1 MSAGRNKVFEVAM
14 QFCRDA
20 DVYPDNVIFG
30 YSKLL
35 TLDETQVGIFVPSEC
50 TDDLE
55 TARKWFSDNKLD
67 LDMIKS
73 GLLLLLPYIP
83 KDRIREAK
91 EKFEEY
97 LKGTT
102 PDTASS
108 EILEKA
114 RELSY
119 VSMDKYFSEGKEL
132 SDVYK
137 YMGELR
143 ENMPRE
149 EVGEKAAK
157 AEKTEIT
164 EPKVNEKTVRYDTG
178 SVTDKKEDSPAEK
191 EPASKSKDQ
200 AGKSDEP
207 RNLSDLSKKYRELS
221 IALLDVVKGQDQAV
235 LKFIQGYNQGELLR
249 KTREGDRPKSFFFF
263 FGPPGVGKTLL
274 AETAGKS
281 LGIPY
286 KIFNMSEYV
295 TSQAIQELI
304 GSPGN
309 FSSVSENNIAGFV
322 SKNPECL
329 LVFDEIEK
337 AHPVVLRQFLQILG
351 SGRLNGTMGKK
362 VVSFRDV
369 TIIFTSNVGRELYSD
384 RSVNLTTLPEKVVV
398 DAITSEK
405 GPDGEPALSPEFCSR
420 IASGNIILFNHLSVK
435 YLVELVKDNF
445 DQIVRGM
452 EEEYGVK
459 VKYSNYLP
467 LLFIYNR
474 GGDIDARVAVG
485 QSGKFLKDEIYE
497 LLRQM
502 ENSKSADNAIKS
514 ISIDVEWDGIDPELK
529 GLFKSEEK
537 SEVLFFSDN
546 EMFDDLESSRYTIH
560 RTADYEKAKEYL
572 NSDISAV
579 YIDPFLGRNK
589 EDDTILSIADYN
601 TKGVKLLHYI
611 ADTQAELPIY
621 LLEMNGKFSDV
632 DRNTFIQEGAAG
644 IASVDTGR
652 GAGFK
657 RLFTQIMEELY
668 MERESRDFTQR
679 GWVIDFST
687 KQEINEG
694 KALIRYYDLK
704 KRMAVDVESRGS
716 ILSDAERPNV
726 RFSDIIG
733 AEKAKEELQY
743 FVKYLK
749 NPKQFLAAG
758 GKAPKGVLLYG
769 PPGTGKTMLAKA
781 MAGECDVHFMET
793 SAANFKNKYVG
804 ESEANIR
811 KLFKRARKFAP
822 AIIFIDE
829 IDAIGKQRTGSEFTA
844 VTDSMLN
851 VLLTEMD
858 GFSSASSSKPVFVLA
873 ATNYGVGAESDGIS
887 SLDSALIRRFDNK
900 IYVDLPN
907 EEERKTYILRLLKNK
922 NIEGVS
928 EEIAKSVAERTTGQS
943 LAILQNVIDLAFRNA
958 GREGRQVSD
967 KDILNALEEYNYG
980 EKKEH
985 TPDYY
990 RKVAYHETGH
1000 AYVSYLSGDKPSYIT
1015 IESRGNFGGYM
1026 QHANAEDIPEYTR
1039 EQLIGKIRT
1048 ALAGR
1053 AAEQIFFGKDASL
1066 NTGASSD
1073 LKQATNLAFRIL
1085 CTYGMEDD
1093 QMMVLDRDEIMKSA
1107 LASEYVAKINS
1118 LLRKE
1123 MANTLQIITE
1133 GRDKIEKIV
1142 DVLVKENRLTGAQFE
1157 ALMEERA

>member
-1 MSAGRNKVFEVAM
+1 MSAGQNKVFEVAM
-14 QFCRDA
+14 QLGRGK
-20 DVYPDNVIFG
+20 DVFPENVIFG

-35 TLDETQVGIFVPSEC
+35 SLEENQVSIFVPAEC
-50 TDDLE
+50 MDDLE
-55 TARKWFSDNKLD
+55 TAREWFSDNKLD
-67 LDMIKS
+67 YDLIKS

-83 KDRIREAK
+83 KDTIREK
-91 EKFEEY
+91 EDKFEEY

-108 EILEKA
+108 EILGKA
-114 RELSY
+114 KELSFIP
-119 VSMDKYFSEGKEL
+119 MDDYFSEGKEL

-143 ENMPRE
+143 DRMPRDE
-149 EVGEKAAK
+149 EAENPAK
-157 AEKTEIT
+157 TKKTDTVKTEESDKAGKYNT
-164 EPKVNEKTVRYDTG
+164 E
-178 SVTDKKEDSPAEK
+178 SVADNKEPSPEKKEQTQKDK
-191 EPASKSKDQ
+191 ASSR
-200 AGKSDEP
+200 KSDEP
-207 RNLSDLSKKYRELS
+207 RSLADLSKKYRELS

-249 KTREGDRPKSFFFF
+249 KTKEGDQPKSFFFF

-274 AETAGKS
+274 AETAGEA

-337 AHPVVLRQFLQILG
+337 AHPIVLRQFLQILG
-351 SGRLNGTMGKK
+351 SGKVNGTIGKRY
-362 VVSFRDV
+362 VSFRDV

-405 GPDGEPALSPEFCSR
+405 GPDGDPALSPEFCSR

-502 ENSKSADNAIKS
+502 ENSKSGNEAIKS
-514 ISIDVEWDGIDPELK
+514 INIDVEWDGIDPELK
-529 GLFKSEEK
+529 ELFKSEEK
-537 SEVLFFSDN
+537 SEVLFFSDD
-546 EMFDDLESSRYTIH
+546 EMFDALENSRYTVH
-560 RTADYEKAKEYL
+560 RTADFEKAVECLK
-572 NSDISAV
+572 NDISAV
-579 YIDPFLGRNK
+579 YIDPFLGKNK

-601 TKGVKLLHYI
+601 TKGVKLLHNI
-611 ADTQAELPIY
+611 VESQAGLPIY
-621 LLEMNGKFSDV
+621 LLEMGGKFSEV

-644 IASVDTGR
+644 IATVDKNR

-668 MERESRDFTQR
+668 MEKESRDFTQR

-694 KALIRYYDLK
+694 KAVIRYYDLK

-716 ILSDAERPNV
+716 ILSDAQRPNV

-858 GFSSASSSKPVFVLA
+858 GFSSADSSKPVFVLA

-907 EEERKTYILRLLKNK
+907 EEERKTYILRLLENK
-922 NIEGVS
+922 NIDGVS
-928 EEIAKSVAERTTGQS
+928 DEIAKSVAERTTGQS

-958 GREGRQVSD
+958 NREGRAVCD

-1026 QHANAEDIPEYTR
+1026 QHANAEDVPEYTR

-1048 ALAGR
+1048 
-1053 AAEQIFFGKDASL
+1053 
-1066 NTGASSD
+1066 
-1073 LKQATNLAFRIL
+1073 
-1085 CTYGMEDD
+1085 
-1093 QMMVLDRDEIMKSA
+1093 
-1107 LASEYVAKINS
+1107 
-1118 LLRKE
+1118 
-1123 MANTLQIITE
+1123 
-1133 GRDKIEKIV
+1133 
-1142 DVLVKENRLTGAQFE
+1142 
-1157 ALMEERA
+1157 